1 MSKDCNCKYAREAGN
16 AGPVAVKPKA
26 IVLLSGGLDSTTC
39 AKLAVNLYGAENVI
53 ALSISYGQKHEA
65 ELDAACNVATELDIE
80 EFMIV
85 NMPIDLFEGGGSTL
99 VDKDKVNPEVT
110 YEELRA
116 SYGVSPT
123 YVPFRN
129 ANFLSVATTIALKK
143 GAEVIFY
150 GAHAEDA
157 KNFAYPDC
165 TAEFNGSMAAAI
177 YVGTYHKVRLVT
189 PLQWLDKAG
198 VAKLATDIGA
208 PVALTMSCYNGQVP
222 ACGKCS
228 TCVSRREAF
237 ASIGLVDPIK
247 YAEVK

>member
-1 MSKDCNCKYAREAGN
+1 MCKDCSYTSPSQEA
-16 AGPVAVKPKA
+16 AFPKA

-39 AKLAVNLYGAENVI
+39 AKLAVNLYGAKNVI
-53 ALSISYGQKHEA
+53 AVSISYGQKHAA
-65 ELDAACNVATELDIE
+65 ELAAACNVATELEIDD
-80 EFMIV
+80 FMII
-85 NMPIDLFEGGGSTL
+85 NMPTDLFEGGGSTL
-99 VDKDKVNPEVT
+99 VDKDKSNPETT
-110 YEELRA
+110 YAELKE

-157 KNFAYPDC
+157 KNWAYPDC
-165 TAEFNGSMAAAI
+165 TPEFNGSMAAAI
-177 YVGTYHKVRLVT
+177 YVGSYHKVRLVT

-198 VAKLATDIGA
+198 VVQLGTDIGA
-208 PVALTMSCYNGQVP
+208 PLELTLSCYNGEVP

-228 TCVSRREAF
+228 TCVSRIEAF
-237 ASIGLVDPIK
+237 KSQNLVDPIPYK
-247 YAEVK
+247 IYEGEE